1 MLWTIGVNLTRILE
15 GGRADPEGF
24 IVDEEWGV
32 EMGVLPPQKKNK
44 FSLQIACCGEL

>member
-1 MLWTIGVNLTRILE
+1 MLWTIGVNLTGILE

-32 EMGVLPPQKKNK
+32 EMGVLPPQKNQ
-44 FSLQIACCGEL
+44 FFAPNSVLW